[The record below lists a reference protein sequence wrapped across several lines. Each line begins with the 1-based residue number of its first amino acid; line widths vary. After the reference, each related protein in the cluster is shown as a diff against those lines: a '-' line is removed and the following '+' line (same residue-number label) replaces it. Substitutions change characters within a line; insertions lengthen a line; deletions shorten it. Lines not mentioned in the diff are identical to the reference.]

1 MKRNIIYIVVG
12 IIVAVLMGIFFYH
25 GEEKSTPP
33 SHVTDNG
40 AEIEV
45 PEGAVGFGCSCGCQD
60 EGGDGVCRCEN
71 CDMHEDKEEVKE
83 PEVIYF
89 ENPDEND
96 EAAFIHTKDLIV
108 EPLTEEKVDALV
120 EVITSCKVF
129 GVRRCE
135 ATIIDNAVDDP
146 KFNPISEAKYIY
158 DASTGRVSNVK
169 GEDITDVIS
178 FSVKKCKNG
187 YDFLKAYFTYRGIPY
202 DFMTTDTSH
211 KWDLLLNQRVYAL
224 EGECAEL
231 ERMTEDLSKEVGAF
245 TVTETDCT
253 YQIKTNDYG
262 VDQIIYITLTVAGED
277 ANGATVIKYVTYTLD
292 YDGILED

>member
-96 EAAFIHTKDLIV
+96 EAAFVHTKDLTV
-108 EPLTEEKVDALV
+108 EPLTEEKVDA
-120 EVITSCKVF
+120 
-129 GVRRCE
+129 
-135 ATIIDNAVDDP
+135 
-146 KFNPISEAKYIY
+146 
-158 DASTGRVSNVK
+158 
-169 GEDITDVIS
+169 
-178 FSVKKCKNG
+178 FS
-187 YDFLKAYFTYRGIPY
+187 
-202 DFMTTDTSH
+202 
-211 KWDLLLNQRVYAL
+211 AL
-224 EGECAEL
+224 P
-231 ERMTEDLSKEVGAF
+231 R
-245 TVTETDCT
+245 
-253 YQIKTNDYG
+253 YYG
-262 VDQIIYITLTVAGED
+262 
-277 ANGATVIKYVTYTLD
+277 GATNGSKSNWLH
-292 YDGILED
+292 

>member
-71 CDMHEDKEEVKE
+71 CDMHETKEEVEE

-96 EAAFIHTKDLIV
+96 EAVFVLPQ
-108 EPLTEEKVDALV
+108 ERSVDARHAGLDGERAV
-120 EVITSCKVF
+120 RIDVHDLSC
-129 GVRRCE
+129 
-135 ATIIDNAVDDP
+135 
-146 KFNPISEAKYIY
+146 
-158 DASTGRVSNVK
+158 
-169 GEDITDVIS
+169 
-178 FSVKKCKNG
+178 
-187 YDFLKAYFTYRGIPY
+187 
-202 DFMTTDTSH
+202 
-211 KWDLLLNQRVYAL
+211 DLLLDHVMRPRVSRARLRGSSRGARLRMPSYRSRSICVPWPRRSAAL
-224 EGECAEL
+224 PCRSRPCVSSL
-231 ERMTEDLSKEVGAF
+231 H
-245 TVTETDCT
+245 
-253 YQIKTNDYG
+253 
-262 VDQIIYITLTVAGED
+262 
-277 ANGATVIKYVTYTLD
+277 
-292 YDGILED
+292 

>member
-96 EAAFIHTKDLIV
+96 EAAFVHTKDLTV
-108 EPLTEEKVDALV
+108 EPLTEEKRPEPVTPP
-120 EVITSCKVF
+120 EKETPQKKKK
-129 GVRRCE
+129 RKKKKRK
-135 ATIIDNAVDDP
+135 
-146 KFNPISEAKYIY
+146 KFFIS
-158 DASTGRVSNVK
+158 
-169 GEDITDVIS
+169 
-178 FSVKKCKNG
+178 
-187 YDFLKAYFTYRGIPY
+187 
-202 DFMTTDTSH
+202 
-211 KWDLLLNQRVYAL
+211 
-224 EGECAEL
+224 
-231 ERMTEDLSKEVGAF
+231 
-245 TVTETDCT
+245 
-253 YQIKTNDYG
+253 
-262 VDQIIYITLTVAGED
+262 
-277 ANGATVIKYVTYTLD
+277 
-292 YDGILED
+292 